1 MSNYPVDGEKGDK
14 RAKKKK
20 IEMEITW
27 NRKNRKVKIKTVPS
41 ITAGNIDE
49 K

>member
-1 MSNYPVDGEKGDK
+1 MSNYPVEGEKGDK
-14 RAKKKK
+14 RAEKKEKE
-20 IEMEITW
+20 IEITW

-49 K
+49 N